1 MNNSSNKSVKTV
13 WYITGSVLIFS
24 FIAMKKLMHEP
35 LPLNTTE
42 EEVNYNMPRP
52 DAFIPPYDMSGK
64 KIRTRINGGQN
75 QMTTTTPVLKVI
87 SDRKAPAKAVAKKDD
102 KKKTKKTAQKNTE
115 AKKVAQLSTRVVD
128 SSLHASIKADLI
140 KNNFAMYSDRNV
152 NNNYYNNSNTDLHKG
167 TKVEKV
173 KMTEAQWK
181 ELLYSQPTQTN
192 AQLYLKAWQAGEVQA
207 ASYYQLSGSLLK
219 DENGQRQQLGLY
231 LLKQAVTAES
241 FQILVQNYRESTPE
255 ALRAQI
261 YSAMKSYSQPA
272 YFAELNKVLI
282 GKDKTS
288 TQFALQILHLA
299 LNKTGNSGNVIS
311 AQDNQS
317 ARSTR
322 STTTNQSPSLL
333 KTFVPNLQKLAS
345 SDDVAVAQTADGLLQ
360 EIQSLTTV
368 ATVSDLGAEGL

>member
-1 MNNSSNKSVKTV
+1 
-13 WYITGSVLIFS
+13 
-24 FIAMKKLMHEP
+24 MHEP

-115 AKKVAQLSTRVVD
+115 AKKVAQLSARVVD
-128 SSLHASIKADLI
+128 SSLHASIKADLV
-140 KNNFAMYSDRNV
+140 KNNFAMYSDSNV
-152 NNNYYNNSNTDLHKG
+152 NNNYYNNSNTDLHKD
-167 TKVEKV
+167 TKEEKV

-322 STTTNQSPSLL
+322 SATITQSPALL